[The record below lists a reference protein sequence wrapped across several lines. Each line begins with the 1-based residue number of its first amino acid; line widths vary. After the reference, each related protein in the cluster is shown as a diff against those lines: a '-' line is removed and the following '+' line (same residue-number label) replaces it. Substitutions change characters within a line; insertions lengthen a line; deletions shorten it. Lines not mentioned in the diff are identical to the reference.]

1 MHTYDGTVGMSR
13 MEFRARKVAEKIK
26 TLWFRSGELLRS
38 MSGRRKLF
46 QEARDWLQDSEVY
59 SGT

>member
-38 MSGRRKLF
+38 MSGRRKPS
-46 QEARDWLQDSEVY
+46 QEARDWL
-59 SGT
+59 